1 MWSQT
6 QRARSDLASS
16 FTRGMEVRVLSG
28 LSKKFHSFALVEL
41 ASRARS
47 DPFGKVGGGIV
58 SGVSCVV
65 RGRMCF
71 AICRP

>member
-1 MWSQT
+1 MHCLRSEGVKAFLQT
-6 QRARSDLASS
+6 SSRVKSLAQEEESADTRAQA
-16 FTRGMEVRVLSG
+16 VRVLSG

-58 SGVSCVV
+58 
-65 RGRMCF
+65 
-71 AICRP
+71 